1 METILDIQG
10 LCKTYAGG
18 TVALRPTDLAVRK
31 GEIFALLG
39 PNGAGKTTLIGLVC
53 GLVRPSGGRVR
64 AFGLDM
70 AREWRTARAR
80 IGLVPQELNVDMFEE
95 VGRAVSYSRALFG
108 LAPDPARIEALLKS
122 LSLWDKRRDKIQA
135 LSGGMKRRVL
145 IAKALAHDPEL
156 LFLDEPT
163 AGVDVELRRDM
174 WRLIGGLRE
183 QGVTVILT
191 THYIEEA
198 EEMADRIGVIDRGEL
213 MLVEDKRAL
222 IARLGRTE
230 ARIALAVP
238 LDVVPAALAGFTLTL
253 ANDGREL
260 SYRGGHDPRTAGGA
274 RAGAGADPGIAAL
287 LKAMVTAGIEF
298 TALDVRQSSLEDIFV
313 DLIGRTPAQSDGG
326 QA

>member
-1 METILDIQG
+1 
-10 LCKTYAGG
+10 
-18 TVALRPTDLAVRK
+18 
-31 GEIFALLG
+31 
-39 PNGAGKTTLIGLVC
+39 
-53 GLVRPSGGRVR
+53 
-64 AFGLDM
+64 
-70 AREWRTARAR
+70 
-80 IGLVPQELNVDMFEE
+80 
-95 VGRAVSYSRALFG
+95 
-108 LAPDPARIEALLKS
+108 
-122 LSLWDKRRDKIQA
+122 
-135 LSGGMKRRVL
+135 
-145 IAKALAHDPEL
+145 
-156 LFLDEPT
+156 
-163 AGVDVELRRDM
+163 
-174 WRLIGGLRE
+174 
-183 QGVTVILT
+183 
-191 THYIEEA
+191 
-198 EEMADRIGVIDRGEL
+198 MADRIGVIDRGEL